1 MSKQPATKL
10 TKDKKGNDL
19 IMLDID
25 LRDVGRV
32 TTDASR
38 ADPNIPQPDRDLWSA
53 LKHKMSTHMA
63 RSMAI
68 LKTMSVQKHW
78 SGWVKPGESADH
90 IRMIG
95 DVSAPCLLCLSLC
108 F

>member
-1 MSKQPATKL
+1 MSKQPATKP

-25 LRDVGRV
+25 PRDVGRV

-68 LKTMSVQKHW
+68 LKTMSVDKHW

-95 DVSAPCLLCLSLC
+95 DVSAPCLQCLSLC

>member
-1 MSKQPATKL
+1 MSKQPATKSG
-10 TKDKKGNDL
+10 KDKKGNA
-19 IMLDID
+19 IVMLDID
-25 LRDVGRV
+25 PRDVGRV
-32 TTDASR
+32 TTDPSR

-68 LKTMSVQKHW
+68 LKTMSVDKHW

-90 IRMIG
+90 IKMIG
-95 DVSAPCLLCLSLC
+95 DVSAPCPLCLSLC

>member
-1 MSKQPATKL
+1 MSKQPTTKSG
-10 TKDKKGNDL
+10 KDSKGNA
-19 IMLDID
+19 IVMLDID
-25 LRDVGRV
+25 PRDVGRV

-78 SGWVKPGESADH
+78 SGWVKPGESANH